1 MRKIRKQPL
10 ERWRVVGESPR
21 RGTWGADGAGSNQRC
36 FAGASGLEV
45 PDVYTYELSKSVLS
59 HQICTK
65 TYRKSEV
72 PEDETLDPHQQ
83 RLLIK
88 SFLTLFMSLWA
99 KRGTT
104 TFMS

>member
-10 ERWRVVGESPR
+10 ERWRVVGEGPR

-36 FAGASGLEV
+36 FAGASGLESPRRLHLRV
-45 PDVYTYELSKSVLS
+45 EQIGAITPNLYEN
-59 HQICTK
+59 I
-65 TYRKSEV
+65 KSEV

-104 TFMS
+104 TLMS